1 MKVKIDQT
9 FRKDLS
15 KLNDKRLE
23 KKVAGIIESIIN
35 ANKLNEVKNLKK
47 LQGFDKYFRIRSG
60 DYRIGLVFE
69 NEEWI
74 FVRILHRKEI
84 YRFFP

>member
-23 KKVAGIIESIIN
+23 KKVAAIIESIIN
-35 ANKLNEVKNLKK
+35 TNKLNEVKNLKK
-47 LQGFDKYFRIRSG
+47 ALINISG
-60 DYRIGLVFE
+60 YVLEIIELV
-69 NEEWI
+69 
-74 FVRILHRKEI
+74 
-84 YRFFP
+84 